1 MKIQFQAPLLDVSH
15 HLSPWCALL
24 VLTTPARFQPPLKV
38 SPRPMQT
45 PTKPVLP
52 TPLLTPLT
60 CSQSLSSKPNTY

>member
-1 MKIQFQAPLLDVSH
+1 MKLKFQARSLGPAHLL
-15 HLSPWCALL
+15 PAWCALL